1 MATNISSSR
10 LDFNNIK
17 NRLKTFL
24 AAKSEFTDYDFE
36 ASGLNNILDV
46 LAYNTHF
53 NGLTANFALNESF
66 LNTAQLRSSIVSHAE
81 TLGYTPRSI
90 TASIAYL
97 NLSLDLTGVANR
109 PSTITIPR
117 YTAFTSSVA
126 GVSYTFR
133 TIASYTAPDD
143 GTGSYTFVTAE
154 GSTSIPVYQGTER
167 TKTFFV
173 GDITDRQLYVIPDNT
188 IDTTTLDVKVYA
200 SPTSSSY
207 TTYTLLDNATSV
219 GVDSTYYSIHEAPN
233 GFYEIHFSDGITF
246 GTAPISGNKIV
257 INYLSTVGADANGG
271 STFAPVSQ
279 VTVNAVNYNLGVVTV
294 ANSSSGASKEDSEAI
309 RLNAPIAFAA
319 QQRLVTADDYK
330 ALILKRYSV
339 ATDVSSWGGQDNVP
353 VDYGK
358 VYISIKYVDGTAA
371 ATKTATESS
380 ITTNLVNKL
389 GVMSITPV
397 YVEPINTYIET
408 KTTFRYDPSATNITR
423 NTLSSNIQTVI
434 NTYFTNNLKK
444 FNTTFR
450 KSNLLTLIDDVD
462 PGVLNSKMSIVMN
475 QRVTPT
481 LGVSQSHTVIFPVAL
496 PSPDDVNYIITSS
509 YFTVNSQ
516 LCNIRNLLGS
526 TKLQL
531 VNQSSQVVIDNL
543 GSYNTNGTVNIEGLT
558 INSMVGSTFKL
569 KAVPA
574 NESTIT
580 PLRNYIIDNDIDD
593 SYVTGVTET

>member
-17 NRLKTFL
+17 NRLKTYL
-24 AAKSEFTDYDFE
+24 AAKDEFIDYDFE

-97 NLSLDLTGVANR
+97 NLSLDLSGVSNR

-117 YTAFTSSVA
+117 YTQFTSSVA

-133 TIASYTAPDD
+133 TISPHTATDD
-143 GTGSYTFVTAE
+143 GTGDYDFVTAE

-173 GDITDRQLYVIPDNT
+173 GDITDRQLYVIPDDT
-188 IDTTTLDVKVYA
+188 IDTTTILTQVFD
-200 SPTSSSY
+200 SPTSSAF

-219 GVDSTYYSIHEAPN
+219 DAESRYYSIHEAPN
-233 GFYEIHFSDGITF
+233 GFYEVHFSDGITF
-246 GTAPISGNKIV
+246 GIAPVSGNKIV
-257 INYLSTVGADANGG
+257 INYLSTVGEAANGG
-271 STFAPVSQ
+271 STFNAVSQ
-279 VTVNAVNYNLGVVTV
+279 VTVNAVNYDLAVTTV
-294 ANSSSGASKEDSEAI
+294 ANSASGAAKENSEAI

-330 ALILKRYSV
+330 ALILKNYSV
-339 ATDVSSWGGQDNVP
+339 ISDAAAWGGQDNVP
-353 VDYGK
+353 VDFGK
-358 VYISIKYVDGTAA
+358 VYISLKYADGTAD
-371 ATKTATESS
+371 ATKTETEVS

-389 GVMSITPV
+389 GIMSITPE
-397 YVEPINTYIET
+397 YVEPITTFIET
-408 KTTFRYDPSATNITR
+408 STTFRFDPDATGITK

-434 NTYFTNNLKK
+434 NSYFTDNLKK
-444 FNTTFR
+444 FNKIFR
-450 KSNLLTLIDDVD
+450 KSNLLTLIDDID
-462 PGVLNSKMSIVMN
+462 PGILNSKMGIKMN

-481 LGVSQSHTVIFPVAL
+481 LGTNQSHIVTFPVAL

-509 YFTVNSQ
+509 SFTVNSV
-516 LCNIRNLLGS
+516 LCSIRNLLGS

-531 VNQSSQVVIDNL
+531 VSQAGEVIIDNL
-543 GSYNTNGTVNIEGLT
+543 GSYSTNGTVSIEGLT
-558 INSMVGSTFKL
+558 VDSMTGTTFKL
-569 KAVPA
+569 RAVPA

-580 PLRNYIIDNDIDD
+580 PLRNYIIDNDIND
-593 SYVTGVTET
+593 SFVSGVTEI

>member
-17 NRLKTFL
+17 NRLKTYL
-24 AAKSEFTDYDFE
+24 ATKDEFTDYDFE

-97 NLSLDLTGVANR
+97 NLSLDLSGVSNR

-117 YTAFTSSVA
+117 YTQFTSSVA

-133 TIASYTAPDD
+133 TISPHTATDD
-143 GTGSYTFVTAE
+143 GTGDYDFVTAE

-173 GDITDRQLYVIPDNT
+173 GDITDRQLYVIPDDT
-188 IDTTTLDVKVYA
+188 IDTTTILTQVFD
-200 SPTSSSY
+200 SPTSSAF

-219 GVDSTYYSIHEAPN
+219 DAESRYYSIHEAPN
-233 GFYEIHFSDGITF
+233 GFYEVHFSDGITF
-246 GTAPISGNKIV
+246 GIAPVSGNKIV
-257 INYLSTVGADANGG
+257 INYLSTVGEAANGG
-271 STFAPVSQ
+271 STFNAVSQ
-279 VTVNAVNYNLGVVTV
+279 VTVNAVNYDLAVTTV
-294 ANSSSGASKEDSEAI
+294 ANSASGAAKENSEAI

-330 ALILKRYSV
+330 ALILKNYSV
-339 ATDVSSWGGQDNVP
+339 ISDAAAWGGQDNVP
-353 VDYGK
+353 VDFGK
-358 VYISIKYVDGTAA
+358 VYISLKYADGTAD
-371 ATKTATESS
+371 ATKTETEVS

-389 GVMSITPV
+389 GVMSITPE
-397 YVEPINTYIET
+397 YVEPITTFIET
-408 KTTFRYDPSATNITR
+408 STTFRYDPDATGITK

-434 NTYFTNNLKK
+434 NSYFTDNLKK
-444 FNTTFR
+444 FNKIFR
-450 KSNLLTLIDDVD
+450 KSNLLTLIDDID
-462 PGVLNSKMSIVMN
+462 PGILNSKMGIKMN

-481 LGVSQSHTVIFPVAL
+481 LGTNQSHTVNFPVAL

-509 YFTVNSQ
+509 SFTVNSV
-516 LCNIRNLLGS
+516 LCSIRNLLGS

-531 VNQSSQVVIDNL
+531 VSQAGEVIIDNL
-543 GSYNTNGTVNIEGLT
+543 GSYSTNGTVSIEGLT
-558 INSMVGSTFKL
+558 VDSLSGTTFKL
-569 KAVPA
+569 RAVPA

-580 PLRNYIIDNDIDD
+580 PLRNYIIDNDIND
-593 SYVTGVTET
+593 SFVSGVTEI

>member
-17 NRLKTFL
+17 NRLKTYL
-24 AAKSEFTDYDFE
+24 AAKDEFTDYDFE

-97 NLSLDLTGVANR
+97 NLSLDLSGVSNR

-117 YTAFTSSVA
+117 YTQFTSSVA

-133 TIASYTAPDD
+133 TISPHTATDD
-143 GTGSYTFVTAE
+143 GTGDYDFVTAE

-173 GDITDRQLYVIPDNT
+173 GDITDRQLYVIPDDT
-188 IDTTTLDVKVYA
+188 IDTTTILVQVFD
-200 SPTSSSY
+200 SPSSSAFIN
-207 TTYTLLDNATSV
+207 YTLLDDATSV
-219 GVDSTYYSIHEAPN
+219 DAESRYYSIREAPN
-233 GFYEIHFSDGITF
+233 GFYEVHFSDGITF
-246 GTAPISGNKIV
+246 GIAPVSGNKIV
-257 INYLSTVGADANGG
+257 INYLSTVGEAANGG
-271 STFAPVSQ
+271 STFNAVSQ
-279 VTVNAVNYNLGVVTV
+279 VTVNAVNYDLAVTTV
-294 ANSSSGASKEDSEAI
+294 ANSASGAAKEDSEAI

-330 ALILKRYSV
+330 ALILKNYS
-339 ATDVSSWGGQDNVP
+339 AVSDAAAWGGQDNVP
-353 VDYGK
+353 VDFGK
-358 VYISIKYVDGTAA
+358 VYISLKYADGTAD
-371 ATKTATESS
+371 ATKTETETS
-380 ITTNLVNKL
+380 ITANLVNKL
-389 GVMSITPV
+389 GVMSITPE
-397 YVEPINTYIET
+397 YVEPITTFIET
-408 KTTFRYDPSATNITR
+408 STTFRYDPDATGITK
-423 NTLSSNIQTVI
+423 NTLSSNIQSVI
-434 NTYFTNNLKK
+434 DNYFTDNLKK
-444 FNTTFR
+444 FNKIFR

-462 PGVLNSKMSIVMN
+462 PGVLNSKIGIKMN

-481 LGVSQSHTVIFPVAL
+481 LGTNQSHTVTFPVAL

-509 YFTVNSQ
+509 SFTVNSV
-516 LCNIRNLLGS
+516 LCSIRNLLGS

-531 VNQSSQVVIDNL
+531 VSQASEVIIDNL
-543 GSYNTNGTVNIEGLT
+543 GSYSTNGTVSIEGLT
-558 INSMVGSTFKL
+558 VDSMSGTTFKL
-569 KAVPA
+569 RAVPA

-580 PLRNYIIDNDIDD
+580 PLRNYIIDNDIND
-593 SYVTGVTET
+593 SFVSGVTEI